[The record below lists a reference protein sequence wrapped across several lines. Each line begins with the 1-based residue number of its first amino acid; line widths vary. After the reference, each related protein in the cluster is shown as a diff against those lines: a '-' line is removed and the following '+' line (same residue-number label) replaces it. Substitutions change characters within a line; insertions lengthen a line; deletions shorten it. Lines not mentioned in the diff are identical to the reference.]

1 MQLIMGTILKEP
13 LPSVTY
19 LNLRNN
25 PPIWFEDKNNFE
37 LFTSWISAQSNLSEI
52 VLQENGLGVW
62 QFNRILKALNS
73 NLTILDLSSIG
84 LPADMFK

>member
-13 LPSVTY
+13 LPSVTH

-25 PPIWFEDKNNFE
+25 PIWFEDLDNFE

-62 QFNRILKALNS
+62 HFNRILKALNS

>member
-1 MQLIMGTILKEP
+1 MQLIMGAILKEP

-19 LNLRNN
+19 LNLRKN
-25 PPIWFEDKNNFE
+25 PIWFKDLKNFE
-37 LFTSWISAQSNLSEI
+37 LLTSWISSQSKLSEI
-52 VLQENGLGVW
+52 VLQENELGVW
-62 QFNRILKALNS
+62 HFNRILKALNS